1 MPGFLFSNP
10 EIVPEKFR
18 KDFFRH
24 IKTFFTVIGLNI
36 VGGVALNMIMTR
48 VTPKILILPTSIRL
62 PLRLAVMAIP
72 FGATYPKLRNDL
84 QVYDDMLENQFL
96 KIQRLRK
103 TGNIEEYFR

>member
-1 MPGFLFSNP
+1 
-10 EIVPEKFR
+10 
-18 KDFFRH
+18 
-24 IKTFFTVIGLNI
+24 
-36 VGGVALNMIMTR
+36 MILTR
-48 VTPKILILPTSIRL
+48 VTPKILILPTPIRL

-72 FGATYPKLRNDL
+72 FGATYPKLNKDL